1 MEWTKSPVDMHV
13 DRDDLKNK
21 QTNKQLCMEAVFDV
35 QSNMSLLI
43 P

>member
-13 DRDDLKNK
+13 DRDDLK
-21 QTNKQLCMEAVFDV
+21 TNKQLCMEAVFDV